1 MRIIAREKITPFTQN
16 TGSSKMNRYQALLH
30 RFSNHRPVI
39 NIVLDGYGLG
49 NSDHTD
55 AIYQASTPF
64 VDQLREN
71 YAGTTLLTHGNHVGL
86 PGVNDLGGS
95 EVGHLTMG
103 AGQNIAQGPTMITK
117 AIADGSFFK
126 MPVLQ
131 TAITQ
136 SRSQALHLIGLLS
149 DGNVHSHL
157 DHFVA
162 VIEEAARQ
170 QVKNCYVHALLDGR
184 DVGIQTA
191 DLYMEQLETLFT
203 RIKTDHPDWSY
214 GFASGGGREVITM
227 DRDQNWDKVKKG
239 WETHVL
245 GKSGHNFPSALAAI
259 GHFREKNPDLI
270 DQDCPPFNITD
281 QSGNIPTISDNDAVI
296 FMNFRA
302 DRAIELTRAFT
313 DKDFNGFPID
323 HRPDVYY
330 AGMMVY
336 DEDTNTPENRILSS
350 PSVPEPFGKRI
361 LELGFNQF
369 RLAETQKYAHVTFFF
384 NGGYRNPLDP
394 DKEIYHL
401 INSDKIDSFAN
412 APKMK
417 AVEIAAQAVTFI
429 QSGKFDFGLINFAN
443 TDMVGHTGDM
453 QASIIAAQTVDL
465 AVRQICEAVEAV
477 NGLAI
482 ITADHGNADEMLIF
496 NKKTGKE
503 EISTKHSINPVPCVI
518 FDPGYQGDYQLKP
531 PGEGNLSMIAATN
544 FLLLG
549 KEIPSDIND
558 SLFAI

>member
-1 MRIIAREKITPFTQN
+1 
-16 TGSSKMNRYQALLH
+16 MNQYQALLN
-30 RFSNHRPVI
+30 RFSSHRPVI
-39 NIVLDGYGLG
+39 NIVLDGYGIG
-49 NSDHTD
+49 KGDHTD

-64 VDQLREN
+64 VDQLRSQ
-71 YAGTTLLTHGNHVGL
+71 YASTTLLTHGKHVGL
-86 PGVNDLGGS
+86 PGETDLGGS

-103 AGQNIAQGPTMITK
+103 AGKNIAQGPTLITQ
-117 AIADGSFFK
+117 AIADGSFYQQ
-126 MPVLQ
+126 PILQ
-131 TAITQ
+131 AALSQ
-136 SRSQALHLIGLLS
+136 SRSHALHLIGLLS

-157 DHFVA
+157 DHFMA
-162 VIEEAARQ
+162 VIEEAVRQ

-184 DVGIQTA
+184 DVGIQSA
-191 DLYMEQLETLFT
+191 DLYVEQLETLFAKI
-203 RIKTDHPDWSY
+203 RADHPGWCY
-214 GFASGGGREVITM
+214 AFASGGGREVITM
-227 DRDQNWDKVKKG
+227 DRDQNWDKVKRG

-245 GKSGHNFPSALAAI
+245 GKSGHNFPSTLAAI
-259 GHFREKNPDLI
+259 THFREKNPQLI

-281 QSGNIPTISDNDAVI
+281 RKGAIPTINDNDAVI
-296 FMNFRA
+296 FMNFRS
-302 DRAIELTRAFT
+302 DRAIELTQAFT
-313 DKDFNGFPID
+313 NDNFNGFPID

-336 DEDTNTPENRILSS
+336 DEDTNTPENRIMSS

-361 LELGFNQF
+361 LELGLNQF

-394 DKEIYHL
+394 NKETYHL

-412 APKMK
+412 APEMK
-417 AVEIAAQAVTFI
+417 AAEIAAQAVTFI
-429 QSGKFDFGLINFAN
+429 QSGGFDFGLINFAN

-453 QASIIAAQTVDL
+453 KASIIAAQTVDL
-465 AVRQICEAVEAV
+465 AVRQVCAAIEAV

-503 EISTKHSINPVPCVI
+503 ELSTKHSINPVPCVI
-518 FDPGYQGDYQLKP
+518 FDPGFNGDYQLKP
-531 PGEGNLSMIAATN
+531 PAECNLSMIAATN

-549 KEIPSDIND
+549 KEIPSDLND
-558 SLFAI
+558 SLFLI

>member
-1 MRIIAREKITPFTQN
+1 
-16 TGSSKMNRYQALLH
+16 MNRYQALLQ

-39 NIVLDGYGLG
+39 NIVLDGYGIG
-49 NSDHTD
+49 KRDHTD
-55 AIYQASTPF
+55 AIFQAATPF
-64 VDQLREN
+64 VDQLRSN
-71 YAGTTLLTHGNHVGL
+71 YASTTLLTHGNHVGL
-86 PGVNDLGGS
+86 PGEKDLGGS

-103 AGQNIAQGPTMITK
+103 AGKNIAQGPTLITK
-117 AIADGSFFK
+117 AIADGSFVE

-131 TAITQ
+131 AAITQ
-136 SRSQALHLIGLLS
+136 SRSHALHLIGLLS

-157 DHFVA
+157 DHFIA
-162 VIEEAARQ
+162 VIEEAVRQ

-191 DLYMEQLETLFT
+191 DLYMEQLETLFAKI
-203 RIKTDHPDWSY
+203 RADHPDWCY

-227 DRDQNWDKVKKG
+227 DRDQNWAKVKKG
-239 WETHVL
+239 WDTHVL
-245 GKSGHNFPSALAAI
+245 GKSGQNFPNALAAI
-259 GHFREKNPDLI
+259 AHFREKNPELI

-281 QSGNIPTISDNDAVI
+281 QNGSIPTIADNDAVI

-302 DRAIELTRAFT
+302 DRAIELTQAFT
-313 DKDFNGFPID
+313 DKDFSGFPID
-323 HRPDVYY
+323 HRPDVYF

-336 DEDTNTPENRILSS
+336 DEDTNTPENRIMSS

-361 LELGFNQF
+361 LELGLNQF

-412 APKMK
+412 APEMK

-453 QASIIAAQTVDL
+453 KATITAAQTVDL
-465 AVRQICEAVEAV
+465 AVRRVCEAVVAV

-482 ITADHGNADEMLIF
+482 ITADHGNGDEMLIF
-496 NKKTGKE
+496 NKKAGKE

-531 PGEGNLSMIAATN
+531 PGECNLSMIAATN

-558 SLFAI
+558 SLFLI

>member
-1 MRIIAREKITPFTQN
+1 
-16 TGSSKMNRYQALLH
+16 MNQYQSLLDK
-30 RFSNHRPVI
+30 FSDRRPVI
-39 NIVLDGYGLG
+39 NIVLDGYGIG
-49 NSDHTD
+49 RGDRTD
-55 AIYQASTPF
+55 AIFQASTPF
-64 VDQLREN
+64 VDQLRMK
-71 YAGTTLLTHGNHVGL
+71 YAGTTLLTHGWHVGL
-86 PGVNDLGGS
+86 PGEKDLGGS

-103 AGQNIAQGPTMITK
+103 AGQNIAQGPTMITE

-126 MPVLQ
+126 QPVLQ
-131 TAITQ
+131 AALTL
-136 SRSQALHLIGLLS
+136 SRSHALHLIGLLS

-157 DHFVA
+157 DHFIA
-162 VIEEAARQ
+162 IIEEATRQ
-170 QVKNCYVHALLDGR
+170 QVTKCFIHALLDGR

-191 DLYMEQLETLFT
+191 DLYIERLEKLFAEI
-203 RIKTDHPDWSY
+203 RLEHPDWHY

-245 GKSGHNFPSALAAI
+245 GNSGNNFPNALAAVA
-259 GHFREKNPDLI
+259 HFREKNPSLI
-270 DQDCPPFNITD
+270 DQDCPPFNIID
-281 QSGNIPTISDNDAVI
+281 KNGKVPTIKDGDAVI
-296 FMNFRA
+296 CMNFRA
-302 DRAIELTRAFT
+302 DRATELTQAFT
-313 DKDFNGFPID
+313 EKNFNSFDID
-323 HRPDVYY
+323 HRPDIYY

-336 DEDTNTPENRILSS
+336 DEDRNMPENRIMVG

-361 LELGFNQF
+361 LELGLNQF

-394 DKEIYHL
+394 KKEIYHL
-401 INSDKIDSFAN
+401 INSDKIDSFAQ

-417 AVEIAAQAVTFI
+417 ALEIAAQAAAFI
-429 QSGKFDFGLINFAN
+429 QSGTFDFGLINFAN

-465 AVRQICEAVEAV
+465 AVRQICEAIEAV
-477 NGLAI
+477 NGVAI

-503 EISTKHSINPVPCVI
+503 EISTKHSINPVPFVI
-518 FDPGYQGDYQLKP
+518 FDPGFKGEYQLKP
-531 PGEGNLSMIAATN
+531 SNSHSELNLSMIAATN

-549 KEIPSDIND
+549 KQIPSDIND
-558 SLFAI
+558 PLFLV